1 MRGRPL
7 SFEVVARALVAMIAG
22 LLVGTLGTFKHQAG
36 VDAATG
42 TGVPY
47 GLVLAVAM
55 VAAVLLALRLAFGT
69 RLYAAAAGVGVV
81 AAVVIFGRP
90 GPGGSEVVP
99 PGAVGLVWW
108 IAPLVIALLVV
119 AVPGR
124 RRGAHS
130 PDADGI
136 LDVPAEEEDPAP

>member
-7 SFEVVARALVAMIAG
+7 SFEVVAGALVAAIAG

-36 VDAATG
+36 VDAVTG

-47 GLVLAVAM
+47 GLVLALAM
-55 VAAVLLALRLAFGT
+55 VAAVLLALRVAFGT

-99 PGAVGLVWW
+99 PGPVGLVWW
-108 IAPLVIALLVV
+108 IAAVVIAVLVV
-119 AVPGR
+119 VVPGGR
-124 RRGAHS
+124 RRTHS
-130 PDADGI
+130 RDADGI
-136 LDVPAEEEDPAP
+136 LGAPVEEEDPAP